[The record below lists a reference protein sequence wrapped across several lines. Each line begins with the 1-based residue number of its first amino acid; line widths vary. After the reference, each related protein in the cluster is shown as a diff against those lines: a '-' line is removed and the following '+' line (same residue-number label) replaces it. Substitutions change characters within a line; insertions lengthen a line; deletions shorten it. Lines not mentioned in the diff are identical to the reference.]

1 MPNKWYLKQVTDELE
16 NISFKGLEDFA
27 KILKEEIKKGAPGS
41 LKDGIV
47 VKKSRIRLNVT
58 VASTHKSGLPVPAYV
73 EFGTPPHKITPKTA
87 SVLRWVEDSG
97 VVRFAK
103 YVFHPGTSPNPYM
116 RRGVSKATF
125 KAIKAFR

>member
-1 MPNKWYLKQVTDELE
+1 MPNKWFLKQTTDELE
-16 NISFKGLEDFA
+16 NISFKGLERFA

-47 VKKSRIRLNVT
+47 VRKSRIRLNVT
-58 VASTHKSGLPVPAYV
+58 VASTHKSGLPVPVFV

-87 SVLRWVEDSG
+87 SVLRWVEESG

-103 YVFHPGTSPNPYM
+103 KVFHPGTQPNPYM
-116 RRGVSKATF
+116 RRGTSRATF
-125 KAIKAFR
+125 LAIKAFR